1 MTPIEI
7 AIVVAVAAVVFF
19 VLMKF
24 FRWAIEA
31 VIIFVLVLIG
41 LYVAMRVLNYNDAS
55 DAIRGLILDIRD
67 MLGL

>member
-1 MTPIEI
+1 
-7 AIVVAVAAVVFF
+7 
-19 VLMKF
+19 MKF